1 MRCGENQGT
10 LFISC
15 ACSFLHFGEWMQ
27 PVSCGAVRV
36 DRSAAPFEP
45 CLPRVAHR
53 PPAGLGWI
61 HEIKHDGSRIL
72 AHRQGR
78 SVKLLSRNGNDL
90 AHRFPTAVA
99 AIAALSVSSCV
110 IDGEAIVCDD
120 NGLAVFDL
128 ARGHGRNARAL
139 LCAFDLLELDGEDL
153 RRAPIEA
160 HDNALESVI

>member
-1 MRCGENQGT
+1 LPAARCAPAAG
-10 LFISC
+10 
-15 ACSFLHFGEWMQ
+15 
-27 PVSCGAVRV
+27 GAWLDSRDQARRV
-36 DRSAAPFEP
+36 PD
-45 CLPRVAHR
+45 
-53 PPAGLGWI
+53 
-61 HEIKHDGSRIL
+61 L